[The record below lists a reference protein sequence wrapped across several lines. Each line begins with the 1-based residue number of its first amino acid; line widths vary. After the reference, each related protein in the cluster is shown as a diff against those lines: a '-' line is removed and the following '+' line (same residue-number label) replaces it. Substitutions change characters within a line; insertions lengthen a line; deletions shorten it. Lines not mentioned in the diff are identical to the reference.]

1 MAGEPWELYGFMPAV
16 RQWLEN
22 DEPPGD
28 LLVRVA
34 GFGAD
39 LERDPAFLAEQED
52 ANLYF
57 RTIPGTEHDGWI
69 VSITFS
75 LHRPRSDR
83 FAGEVRCQSVV
94 CVRHPQMELPLVYP
108 PPRHHRTPGG

>member
-1 MAGEPWELYGFMPAV
+1 V
-16 RQWLEN
+16 Q
-22 DEPPGD
+22 
-28 LLVRVA
+28 VA

-39 LERDPAFLAEQED
+39 LERDPQFQAEQEH

-69 VSITFS
+69 VSITFT
-75 LHRPRSDR
+75 LHRPRSER

-94 CVRHPQMELPLVYP
+94 CVRHPQVELPVVYP
-108 PPRHHRTPGG
+108 PPRHHRALTG

>member
-1 MAGEPWELYGFMPAV
+1 LAEKPWELLGFMAAV
-16 RQWLEN
+16 KEWMER

-39 LERDPAFLAEQED
+39 LEREPEAGAEREY

-69 VSITFS
+69 VSISFS
-75 LHRPRSDR
+75 LHRPRAER

-94 CVRHPQMELPLVYP
+94 CVRHPQTEIPVVYP
-108 PPRHHRTPGG
+108 PPRHHRPPTG